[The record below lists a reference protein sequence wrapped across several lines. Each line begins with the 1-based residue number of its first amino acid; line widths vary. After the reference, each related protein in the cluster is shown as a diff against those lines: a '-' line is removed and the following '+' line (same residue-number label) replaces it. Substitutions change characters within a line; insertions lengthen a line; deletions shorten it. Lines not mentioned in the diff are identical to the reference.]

1 MAGFEPPIGMP
12 EKLRKLQSTL
22 YRQAKAS
29 PCWRAWSLYGEVCR
43 MEVLEYALKQVMEN
57 RGGPGV
63 DGVRVESLKDGE
75 RRERFLRELQ
85 EELKQKRYAPQPVKR
100 VHIPKANG
108 KSRPLG
114 IPAVID
120 RVAQTAVML
129 LLAPIFEADFHANSF
144 AYRPG
149 KDAHQAMDAVR
160 KAMWGGQT
168 EVVDADIS
176 GYFDSIPHDKLMK
189 EVSRRVSDGSIL
201 ALIKA
206 WLTAPVVEEDKQGRS
221 KRSKPRSGT
230 PQGGVLSPLL
240 ANLYL
245 NRLDHQ
251 ANDKCELRPTLVRYA
266 DDLVMLCRA
275 GQGRGLKERLDR
287 YLKAIGLT
295 LNAEKTRVVDGKRES
310 FEFLGFV
317 VRWRK
322 SSKSGKSYPHVEPSA
337 KAQWRLR
344 EKIRA
349 WLDKSTRWKQA
360 QEVMGAVNRILR
372 GWANYYH
379 YANSTRVF
387 GQVQYWARNRLRRWL
402 WRKHA
407 CRHGLFTHYTDQRL
421 HELYGLYELP
431 LRAKWRHANG

>member
-1 MAGFEPPIGMP
+1 MP

-29 PCWRAWSLYGEVCR
+29 PRWRAWSLCGEVWR
-43 MEVLEYALKQVMEN
+43 IEVLEYELKQVTEN
-57 RGGPGV
+57 GGGPGV
-63 DGVRVESLKDGE
+63 DGVRVETLKDGE
-75 RRERFLRELQ
+75 RRESLLRELQ
-85 EELKQKRYAPQPVKR
+85 DELRQKRYAPQPVKR
-100 VHIPKANG
+100 VHVPKADG
-108 KSRPLG
+108 KLRPLG
-114 IPAVID
+114 IPAVRD

-176 GYFDSIPHDKLMK
+176 SYFDSIPHDQLMK
-189 EVSRRVSDGSIL
+189 EVSRRASDGSIL
-201 ALIKA
+201 AFIKA
-206 WLTAPVVEEDKQGRS
+206 WLTAPVVEEDGQGRT

-240 ANLYL
+240 ANLHL

-251 ANDKCELRPTLVRYA
+251 ANDECGLRPTLVRYA
-266 DDLVMLCRA
+266 DDLVMLCRK
-275 GQGRGLKERLDR
+275 GQGRSLKERLGR
-287 YLKAIGLT
+287 YLKAKGLT
-295 LNAEKTRVVDGKRES
+295 LNAEKTRVVDGKQES

-322 SSKSGKSYPHVEPSA
+322 SSKSGKSHPHVEPSA
-337 KAQWRLR
+337 KAQGRLR

-349 WLDKSTRWKQA
+349 WLDKSTRWKQT
-360 QEVMGAVNRILR
+360 QEVMDEANRILR
-372 GWANYYH
+372 GWANYFH

-387 GQVQYWARNRLRRWL
+387 NQVQYWVRNRLRRWL
-402 WRKHA
+402 WRKCA
-407 CRHGLFTHYTDQRL
+407 CRHGLFTHYTDRCL
-421 HELYGLYELP
+421 HERCGLYELP
-431 LRAKWRHANG
+431 LWAKWRHANG